1 MHTQTPKRE
10 MKRSDFIL
18 EESEIPNRIDLS
30 KVLARALAR
39 NQNGLRFAAT
49 ALLTISAIWF
59 AFGII
64 GFGLAGMIF
73 R

>member
-1 MHTQTPKRE
+1 
-10 MKRSDFIL
+10 MKRRDLIL
-18 EESEIPNRIDLS
+18 EESDIPTRIDLS
-30 KVLARALAR
+30 NALARAFAR